1 MISLKNY
8 GSDASS
14 SEDESDN
21 EKEVG
26 NKSELTMHLKL
37 ASTALMVI
45 IWIQLLV
52 GLQMSQIFSI
62 SNTGTQVKT
71 FYFAASSLGTICSSK
86 RRNGYEG
93 FGGSCSK
100 GSRLQSKVWRHVRSS
115 VSAIL

>member
-45 IWIQLLV
+45 I
-52 GLQMSQIFSI
+52 
-62 SNTGTQVKT
+62 
-71 FYFAASSLGTICSSK
+71 
-86 RRNGYEG
+86 
-93 FGGSCSK
+93 
-100 GSRLQSKVWRHVRSS
+100 
-115 VSAIL
+115 